1 MDLNDES
8 INLKNEFNA
17 ALKDTISS
25 AWIISFNP
33 SLTAKTRT
41 LVLLEG
47 ISLASIEMDL
57 WSISL
62 STGGTF
68 IVISTV
74 ALFL

>member
-25 AWIISFNP
+25 AWIINFNP
-33 SLTAKTRT
+33 SLTAKTWT

-57 WSISL
+57 WSIFL
-62 STGGTF
+62 STGGT
-68 IVISTV
+68 VIIISAV